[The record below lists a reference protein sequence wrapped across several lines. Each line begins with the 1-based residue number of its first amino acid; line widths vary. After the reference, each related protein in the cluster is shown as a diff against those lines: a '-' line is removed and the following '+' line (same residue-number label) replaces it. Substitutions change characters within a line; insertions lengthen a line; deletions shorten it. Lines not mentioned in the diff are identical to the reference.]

1 MGYLPE
7 ERGLYPKMK
16 VGEQLQFLAELK
28 GLKPRQAKT
37 RSEEWLERFE
47 MTAVI
52 EKKVEE
58 LSKGN
63 QQKIQFIATIQHGPK
78 LIILDEPF
86 SGLDPLNVKLVKEVI
101 QELKNSGRCVI
112 FSTHQMEQVEMLCD
126 AICLIDKGENVLEG
140 ELQEVKKPFGKNSV
154 ILELEGDDGF
164 LQQLDYVQKVEQFE
178 NHIEVHLSDASRSQ
192 ELLQAAVDK
201 LNIKRFELV
210 EPTLNDIFIETV
222 DNR

>member
-1 MGYLPE
+1 MAVLILESVCKSFGRVKAVDNLSFTVAEGKVFGLLGPNGAGKTTAIRMIMQIIIQDSGNIDLFGKPNSLEALDKVGYLPE

-101 QELKNSGRCVI
+101 QS
-112 FSTHQMEQVEMLCD
+112 
-126 AICLIDKGENVLEG
+126 
-140 ELQEVKKPFGKNSV
+140 
-154 ILELEGDDGF
+154 
-164 LQQLDYVQKVEQFE
+164 
-178 NHIEVHLSDASRSQ
+178 
-192 ELLQAAVDK
+192 
-201 LNIKRFELV
+201 
-210 EPTLNDIFIETV
+210 
-222 DNR
+222 